1 MKRTLLITV
10 GLLAAVSATAFAAV
24 PDPGIREGQAV
35 VGLSLYN
42 LDRTSNI
49 DGDWGD
55 TFKFYEGYLAVGVG
69 RRTAV
74 FANYG
79 TMGKTLPDPVSG
91 ETTRLETSYT
101 DYGLQYSLSRHVGV
115 LAGYRNL
122 NGRQA
127 TATDTA
133 TDKIRGLVYGLA
145 LRYDFGGGKKYSAY
159 ATYLRSDRV
168 EDFVIGTAFALK
180 GDMFLDMSYKR
191 LKGSTDSTTVMKG
204 FGAAGVGIRL

>member
-1 MKRTLLITV
+1 MKRILLITAC
-10 GLLAAVSATAFAAV
+10 LLAAFFATAFAAV
-24 PDPGIREGQAV
+24 PDLGVREGQATA
-35 VGLSLYN
+35 GLSMYN
-42 LDRTSNI
+42 LDRTSST

-55 TFKFYEGYLAVGVG
+55 RFKFYEGYATVGIG
-69 RRTAV
+69 KRTAV

-101 DYGLQYSLSRHVGV
+101 DFGLQYALTRHVGV
-115 LAGYRNL
+115 LAGYRNM
-122 NGRQA
+122 NGRQV

-133 TDKIRGLVYGLA
+133 TEKIRGYVYGLA
-145 LRYDFGGGKKYSAY
+145 LRYDFDGGRYSAY
-159 ATYLRSDRV
+159 STYLRNGRV

-191 LKGSTDSTTVMKG
+191 LKGTSGSTTVMRG

>member
-1 MKRTLLITV
+1 MKRTLLITA
-10 GLLAAVSATAFAAV
+10 GLLAAFSAIASAAV
-24 PDPGIREGQAV
+24 PVPGIREGQAI
-35 VGLSLYN
+35 VGLSMYN

-55 TFKFYEGYLAVGVG
+55 TFKFYEGYATVGVG
-69 RRTAV
+69 KRTAV

-101 DYGLQYSLSRHVGV
+101 DYGLQYSLSRHVGL

-127 TATDTA
+127 TAIDTA
-133 TDKIRGLVYGLA
+133 TDKIRGYVYGLA
-145 LRYDFGGGKKYSAY
+145 LRYDFGGGKYSAY
-159 ATYLRSDRV
+159 STYLRNDRV

-191 LKGSTDSTTVMKG
+191 IKGSTDSTTVMKG